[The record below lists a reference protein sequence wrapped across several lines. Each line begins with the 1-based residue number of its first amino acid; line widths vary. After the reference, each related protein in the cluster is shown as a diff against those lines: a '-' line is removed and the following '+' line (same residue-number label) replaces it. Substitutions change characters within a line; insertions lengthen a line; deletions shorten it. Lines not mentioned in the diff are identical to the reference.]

1 MEQYYSCCGKYI
13 CGGCIYS
20 ITKSENDDYCPFCKA
35 EISGITEKFEELM
48 KRVEANDAGAT
59 CLLGSY
65 YSHGNVGLQQDLVK
79 GVKLWTQ
86 AAELGS
92 MSKAHFFLGKHYYEG
107 GNLKKAKF
115 HYEAAAMAG
124 HDVAR
129 CNLGCIESESGNI
142 EQAMKHWAIAAS
154 AGYHTAM
161 VNLIVAFRRGHISRE
176 TIDSTLAAYNN
187 VWREKK

>member
-1 MEQYYSCCGKYI
+1 M
-13 CGGCIYS
+13 
-20 ITKSENDDYCPFCKA
+20 
-35 EISGITEKFEELM
+35 
-48 KRVEANDAGAT
+48 
-59 CLLGSY
+59 
-65 YSHGNVGLQQDLVK
+65 QQDLVK

-115 HYEAAAMAG
+115 HYKAAAMAG

-176 TIDSTLAAYNN
+176 TSTQLWQLTIMCGEKRSEARDARILMFTKNN
-187 VWREKK
+187 C